1 MRPSLR
7 SSLVPILFAAACVPA
22 DDAAARD
29 PDRPVVDSPREE
41 TADSTA
47 DVPGD
52 YMELERGLFDRV
64 NEHRLGERKPSLKW
78 DEAVAEVARGHS
90 RDMAAGRVGFGHD
103 GFDARADRLRREVRW
118 SAIAE
123 NLATNNYARHE
134 TAERAFTGLVH
145 SEGHRRNMEG
155 DYERT
160 GVGVAR
166 SADGFWFYTQIFTR

>member
-1 MRPSLR
+1 MVL
-7 SSLVPILFAAACVPA
+7 AAACVPA
-22 DDAAARD
+22 DDVATRD
-29 PDRPVVDSPREE
+29 PDRPIADSPRAEA
-41 TADSTA
+41 ADSMT

-78 DEAVAEVARGHS
+78 DEAVAEVAREHS
-90 RDMAAGRVGFGHD
+90 RNMAAGRVGFGHD
-103 GFDARADRLRREVRW
+103 GFDARAGRLKREVRW

-134 TAERAFTGLVH
+134 TAERAFTGLVY
-145 SEGHRRNMEG
+145 SDGHRRNMEG